1 MEIFFQAVFL
11 CQKTKSKGLEEA
23 ANPDTEK
30 ELQARDTGIVN
41 DGMDAVDIE
50 GNEDNNTLEY
60 VSDTPTCSHGSE
72 DSSQRHKGTA
82 EEGLNPD
89 HIGNSGVHRLLS
101 ARYDALGPLSFKE
114 QQVKYIR
121 IEFTH

>member
-1 MEIFFQAVFL
+1 MFL
-11 CQKTKSKGLEEA
+11 CQKTKSKGLQEA
-23 ANPDTEK
+23 ANPGTEK

-50 GNEDNNTLEY
+50 GNEDNEY

-72 DSSQRHKGTA
+72 DSSQSKGT

-89 HIGNSGVHRLLS
+89 HIGNSGVHKLLS

-114 QQVKYIR
+114 QQVKHIR

>member
-1 MEIFFQAVFL
+1 MIEIFFQAVFL
-11 CQKTKSKGLEEA
+11 CQKTKSKGLQEA

-41 DGMDAVDIE
+41 NGLDAVDIE
-50 GNEDNNTLEY
+50 GNEDNEY

-72 DSSQRHKGTA
+72 DSSQDKGTE

-89 HIGNSGVHRLLS
+89 HIGNSGVHKLLS

-114 QQVKYIR
+114 QQVKHIR
-121 IEFTH
+121 IEFMH

>member
-23 ANPDTEK
+23 ANPGTEK

-41 DGMDAVDIE
+41 NGVDAMDI
-50 GNEDNNTLEY
+50 GGKEDNNTLDY

-72 DSSQRHKGTA
+72 DSSQSKGT

-89 HIGNSGVHRLLS
+89 HIGNSGVHKLLS

-114 QQVKYIR
+114 QQVKYI
-121 IEFTH
+121 

>member
-11 CQKTKSKGLEEA
+11 CQKTKSRGLQEA

-72 DSSQRHKGTA
+72 DSSQRHKGT

-89 HIGNSGVHRLLS
+89 HIGNSGVYKLLS
-101 ARYDALGPLSFKE
+101 ARYGALGPLSFKE
-114 QQVKYIR
+114 QQVKHIR
-121 IEFTH
+121 SEFTH

>member
-1 MEIFFQAVFL
+1 MFL
-11 CQKTKSKGLEEA
+11 CQKTKSKGLQEA
-23 ANPDTEK
+23 ANPGTEK

-50 GNEDNNTLEY
+50 GNEDNEY

-72 DSSQRHKGTA
+72 DSSQSKGT

-89 HIGNSGVHRLLS
+89 HIGNSGVYKLLS

-114 QQVKYIR
+114 QQVKYI
-121 IEFTH
+121 